1 MSLALGSV
9 LALNEITLVLPT
21 MKEVAVHGRQQ
32 QPKGDA
38 ISLAPRQSASRELN
52 NMGENIVLS
61 CSSENL
67 DTRIVP

>member
-1 MSLALGSV
+1 
-9 LALNEITLVLPT
+9 

-52 NMGENIVLS
+52 NMENIVLS